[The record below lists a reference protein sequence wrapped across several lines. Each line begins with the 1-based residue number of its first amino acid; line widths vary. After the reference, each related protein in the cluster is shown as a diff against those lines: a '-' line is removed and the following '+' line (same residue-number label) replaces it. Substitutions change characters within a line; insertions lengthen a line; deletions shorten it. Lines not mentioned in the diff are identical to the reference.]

1 MSRAKLTEEKM
12 NLKDYFSNNSGL
24 GILSTAHSSGTVNSA
39 IYSRPHFLGNDQV
52 TFIMR
57 DRLTRANLQSNPSAN
72 YMFVQQSGGLNGL
85 RINLRKISESDDQS
99 QINKLSRRKN
109 TIEDGEK
116 RFLVSFKV
124 EKVLSLI
131 GGDEYSIN

>member
-1 MSRAKLTEEKM
+1 M

-39 IYSRPHFLGNDQV
+39 IYSSPHFLGNDQV
-52 TFIMR
+52 SFIMR

-85 RINLRKISESDDQS
+85 RINLLKISETDDQS
-99 QINKLSRRKN
+99 QIEKLSRRKN
-109 TIEDGEK
+109 TTDNGEK
-116 RFLVSFKV
+116 RYLVSFKV

-131 GGDEYSIN
+131 GGEEYSIN

>member
-1 MSRAKLTEEKM
+1 M

-52 TFIMR
+52 SFIMR

-72 YMFVQQSGGLNGL
+72 YMFVQQSGGLKGL
-85 RINLRKISESDDQS
+85 RINLLKISETDDQS
-99 QINKLSRRKN
+99 QIEKLSRRKN
-109 TIEDGEK
+109 TTDNGEK
-116 RFLVSFKV
+116 RYLVSFKV

-131 GGDEYSIN
+131 GGEEYSIN

>member
-1 MSRAKLTEEKM
+1 MSRAQSNEEKM
-12 NLKDYFSNNSGL
+12 NLKDYFSNTAGL

-39 IYSRPHFLGNDQV
+39 VYARPHFLGDDQV

-72 YMFVQQSGGLNGL
+72 YMFVQRSGGLTGL
-85 RINLRKISESDDQS
+85 RINLRKISESNDQE
-99 QINKLSRRKN
+99 QIAKLSRRNKN
-109 TIEDGEK
+109 LESDEL
-116 RFLVSFKV
+116 RYLVSFKV